1 MLKFSEEHAVIKDM
15 RIKGAASTPDGE
27 KLTEAD
33 LTVQVDVSDRMWT
46 QLEDLFPGC
55 GLVSKHCAALDEE
68 EGAHGDTRSTK
79 RDIGTVTLV
88 IGYDGK
94 TVATLNGVVPSKT
107 FKLATLVKGHGAGQ
121 FRAKFGVKLTNAQL
135 AKIGSYVGADL
146 VVSVESAQMDLL
158 GGIPTSDANVV
169 QLHG

>member
-1 MLKFSEEHAVIKDM
+1 MLKFSEEHATIKDM
-15 RIKGAASTPDGE
+15 RIKGAANSPDGE
-27 KLTEAD
+27 KLTEAE
-33 LTVQVDVSDRMWT
+33 LTVQVDVSDRMWPA
-46 QLEDLFPGC
+46 LENLFPGC
-55 GLVSKHCAALDEE
+55 GLVSKHCATLNEE

-94 TVATLNGVVPSKT
+94 TVATLAGVVPGKT
-107 FKLATLVKGHGAGQ
+107 FKLVTLTKNPGAGQ
-121 FRAKFGVKLTNAQL
+121 FRARFGVKLTNSQL
-135 AKIGSYVGADL
+135 AKIGSYVGADI

-158 GGIPTSDANVV
+158 GGMPTGDAEVV

>member
-1 MLKFSEEHAVIKDM
+1 MIKFSEEHATIKDM
-15 RIKGAASTPDGE
+15 RIKGAATTAEGE

-33 LTVQVDVSDRMWT
+33 LTVQVDVSDRMWA

-55 GLVSKHCAALDEE
+55 GLVSKHCATLNEE

-79 RDIGTVTLV
+79 RDIGAVTLV

-94 TVATLNGVVPSKT
+94 TVATLNGVTPGKT
-107 FKLATLVKGHGAGQ
+107 FKLVTLTKDPGAGQ
-121 FRAKFGVKLTNAQL
+121 FRFKAGVKLTDSQL

-158 GGIPTSDANVV
+158 GGMPASDGNVV